1 MASRGRARSESAR
14 RVGRRIERPPAH
26 WSLLALLLGGLL
38 LLLAAHGLSTAV
50 TGRSATATT
59 SALDPAL
66 RGSAAIWRVDGSR
79 LVPSERPVGRRIAL
93 TFDDGPDPRWTPRIA
108 AVLRRLDVPA
118 TFFVVG
124 EHVVE
129 HPDMVASLEDEGFE
143 LGDHTFNHADLTAAP
158 GWERHLQ
165 VSMTDAA
172 IVGAAGVRPRF
183 FRPPYSGGPESIT
196 RTYAADLAATVDP
209 GHLIVLSNY
218 DSEDWRQPG
227 VSQIVRNATP
237 PGRRGGV
244 VLFHDGGGDRS
255 QTVTALKRL
264 VPRLEQRGFRFA
276 SLSELAGAPRSE
288 VQPPASASERVQGEL
303 LIGALAVA
311 GWATDVMLV
320 LLIPIAALAVLRAL
334 VVVAFARHH
343 ARRWRGRASRP
354 FTPPVSVIVPAF
366 NEAMGI
372 ERAVRSLAGGDYPEH
387 EVVVVD
393 DGSVDGTGEIVEGL
407 ALPGVRVI
415 RQPNAGKAAALSAG
429 LAATSAEVIVTV
441 DADTVFEEDTLRRLV
456 EPFADPQVGAVAGN
470 TKVGNRR
477 NLLGRWQ
484 HIDYVIGFN
493 LDRRLYDTLRCMPT
507 VPGAVGAFRR
517 GAVEAAGGFSSATLA
532 EDTDLTIAI
541 GRAGWRVVY
550 VEDARGWT
558 ETPATLSGLW
568 RQRYRWSYGTLQAVW
583 KHRSAL
589 WRREPGK
596 VGRRGLPYL
605 LLFQIALPFLA
616 PLIDAAALYG
626 VVFLDP
632 LPVLAYW
639 LAFNLLQLLVGAYAF
654 RLDGESLRPLWALP
668 LQQFVYRQLMYLV
681 VVQAVISAVRG
692 VRLRW
697 QHVERSGEIEVA
709 RTAS

>member
-1 MASRGRARSESAR
+1 MAVVRTRSESAR

-26 WSLLALLLGGLL
+26 WSLLALLLAGLL
-38 LLLAAHGLSTAV
+38 LLLGAQGLSTGA

-59 SALDPAL
+59 SASDPAL
-66 RGSAAIWRVDGSR
+66 QGSAAIWRIEGNR
-79 LVPSERPVGRRIAL
+79 LAPSQRPVGRRIAL

-108 AVLRRLDVPA
+108 AILRRLGVPA
-118 TFFVVG
+118 AFFVVG
-124 EHVVE
+124 EHVVRY
-129 HPDMVASLEDEGFE
+129 PSVVASLEDQGFE
-143 LGDHTFNHADLTAAP
+143 LGHHTFNHVDLATMA
-158 GWERHLQ
+158 GWEQRLQ
-165 VSMTDAA
+165 VSMTDTA

-196 RTYAADLAATVDP
+196 RTNAAELASTVDP

-227 VSQIVRNATP
+227 VSRIVRNATP

-244 VLFHDGGGDRS
+244 ILFHDGGGDRS
-255 QTVTALKRL
+255 QTVAALRRL
-264 VPRLEQRGFRFA
+264 VPRLERRGFRFV
-276 SLSELAGAPRSE
+276 SLSELAGAPRRE
-288 VQPPASASERVQGEL
+288 IQPPASGSERLQGEL
-303 LIGALAVA
+303 LIDALAVA
-311 GWATDVMLV
+311 RWTTDVMLV
-320 LLIPIAALAVLRAL
+320 LLIPIAVLAVLRAL
-334 VVVAFARHH
+334 AVAAFARHH
-343 ARRWRGRASRP
+343 ARRWRLRPSQP

-366 NEAMGI
+366 NEATGI
-372 ERAVRSLAGGDYPEH
+372 ERAVKSLAGGDYPAH

-407 ALPGVRVI
+407 DLPRVRVL

-429 LAATSAEVIVTV
+429 LTVASGEVIVTV
-441 DADTVFEEDTLRRLV
+441 DADTVFEDQTLRRLV
-456 EPFADPQVGAVAGN
+456 EPFADPTVGAVAGN

-477 NLLGRWQ
+477 GLLGRWQ

-517 GAVEAAGGFSSATLA
+517 RAIDVAGGFSSTTLA

-605 LLFQIALPFLA
+605 LLFQIALPFMA

-626 VVFLDP
+626 VVFLNP
-632 LPVLAYW
+632 LPVLGYW
-639 LAFNLLQLLVGAYAF
+639 LAFNLLQLVLGAYAF
-654 RLDGESLRPLWALP
+654 RLDREPLRALWALP

-681 VVQAVISAVRG
+681 VAQATISAVRG

-709 RTAS
+709 STAP